1 MIEALPLLAWP
12 VHQQVLTIFAYHR
25 VLPVPDPLRPGE
37 VAAEAFEEQMRF
49 LSRNFSVL
57 SLREAASRL
66 PQGMLPSR
74 ACCITFDDGYA
85 DNLTVAQPIL
95 EKYQLPATVFVATG
109 YLDGQRMFNDAVI
122 DIVAACP
129 QAWLDLEELD
139 LGRHRL
145 ENIDDRRAAIT
156 AILKRFRY
164 RAPETREVD
173 LARMLDIA
181 ACGALPAGAMLS
193 RTQVRELAERGVEIG
208 GHTVTHPILAAVADE
223 RAQAEIVAGKQELE
237 AIIGKPVKV
246 FAYPNGKPQSDYAA
260 RHVAMARAAG
270 FELAVTTANGVAIP
284 PTDIFQ
290 LPRFMPW
297 GASLTKLAAR
307 MVHNAW
313 MGKTV
318 PTC

>member
-12 VHQQVLTIFAYHR
+12 AHQQVLTIFAYHR
-25 VLPVPDPLRPGE
+25 VLPEPDLLRPGE
-37 VAAEAFEEQMRF
+37 VVAEAFEKQIHF
-49 LSRNFSVL
+49 LFRNFSVL
-57 SLREAASRL
+57 PLREAASRL
-66 PQGMLPSR
+66 KQGNLPAR

-85 DNLTVAQPIL
+85 DNLTVALPIL

-122 DIVAACP
+122 DIVAASP

-145 ENIDDRRAAIT
+145 ESIDNRQAAIT

-164 RAPETREVD
+164 RSPETREAD

-181 ACGALPAGAMLS
+181 ACGSLPEGTMLN
-193 RTQVRELAERGVEIG
+193 RTQVKELAERGVEIG
-208 GHTVTHPILAAVADE
+208 GHTVTHPILVAVSDE

-237 AIIGKPVKV
+237 AITNKPVKV
-246 FAYPNGKPQSDYAA
+246 FAYPNGKPHSDYAA
-260 RHVAMARAAG
+260 RHVAMARSAG
-270 FELAVTTANGVAIP
+270 FELAVTTTNGVATP
-284 PTDIFQ
+284 TTDIYQ

-297 GASLTKLAAR
+297 GASMTKLAAR
-307 MVHNAW
+307 MAYNAW
-313 MGKTV
+313 MGKAV
-318 PTC
+318 PAC